1 MLPSGRWAT
10 LDCSTPLPYACL
22 AEGTSTQWV
31 IDVNTVGA
39 WKGASAPCPA
49 GAVPSV
55 PHNGYTN
62 TLLNVASYGQT
73 VWLNTLPEVVVSK

>member
-22 AEGTSTQWV
+22 AEGASTKWM
-31 IDVNTVGA
+31 IDINTVGS

-62 TLLNVASYGQT
+62 TLLNVASFGQT
-73 VWLNTLPEVVVSK
+73 IWLNTLPEVAAFK